1 MLDFGFVELLMIIV
15 VAVLVI
21 GPSEIPKVMVAL
33 GRVVRRIQYVK
44 YAFSQQ
50 FEDYMREADLDD
62 IRKQVNFEDKSFDEA
77 DEDEAYF
84 VEPIEGKRPKNKE
97 GESGNE

>member
-1 MLDFGFVELLMIIV
+1 MLDFGFVELLMIVV

-33 GRVVRRIQYVK
+33 GRVVRRVQYVK

-50 FEDYMREADLDD
+50 FEDIMRDADLSD
-62 IRKQVNFEDKSFDEA
+62 IRKQVNFEAKDFDEDAA
-77 DEDEAYF
+77 DAEYSPAPDE
-84 VEPIEGKRPKNKE
+84 EKGDE
-97 GESGNE
+97 